1 MNQEEEEAEEGG
13 RRPNFLC
20 FSWSSSPERYYSSF
34 SPGERLKIKFLN
46 GRSTSSRWSFG
57 AKEVGGRGRKKTEEW
72 VIISSFTFRG
82 QGEVLF
88 LPVSCVFW
96 YVGSSLK
103 ERKRKRY
110 NRCYLIQDRDHQS
123 GS

>member
-46 GRSTSSRWSFG
+46 GRSTSWRWSFG
-57 AKEVGGRGRKKTEEW
+57 AKEEGGRRLRRGLLSHLSHSEVKVKSCFFPCL
-72 VIISSFTFRG
+72 VSFGT
-82 QGEVLF
+82 
-88 LPVSCVFW
+88 
-96 YVGSSLK
+96 
-103 ERKRKRY
+103 
-110 NRCYLIQDRDHQS
+110 
-123 GS
+123 